1 MQFISFNNL
10 LAATAFLGVFWL
22 AVIFGGCFLS
32 VHIARLVKFGW
43 LYQKKEEPPKPTEA
57 KEEKKEKAPEPKPSA
72 EPVYYIVERKRKT
85 RQSYGEPKEIRF
97 K

>member
-1 MQFISFNNL
+1 MNTQIISNL
-10 LAATAFLGVFWL
+10 LTVTPLLGIVWLTLLFIVCFLG
-22 AVIFGGCFLS
+22 

-43 LYQKKEEPPKPTEA
+43 LYQKQPTQEKPKPPEQS
-57 KEEKKEKAPEPKPSA
+57 EKKAPEKTPSA

-85 RQSYGEPKEIRF
+85 RQSYSEPKEIRF